1 MEVREAIKK
10 RRSIR
15 RYKDTPIPEQDLME
29 ILEAGLYAPSAVNL
43 QPWYVVAIRSAEGR
57 KKLEETMAHVSRVM
71 EPSLR
76 ERFAKHPEVAA
87 ESTRFIR
94 QLGGAPLY
102 ILVFQMKDEYKKTA
116 STITQS
122 VAAAIENMLLA
133 ATEKGLGSC
142 WLTAPVEAG
151 AGDQLRETFAPE
163 KGELV
168 ALLTLGYP
176 EVIPEMPKRKQ
187 GRYVIL

>member
-1 MEVREAIKK
+1 
-10 RRSIR
+10 
-15 RYKDTPIPEQDLME
+15 
-29 ILEAGLYAPSAVNL
+29 
-43 QPWYVVAIRSAEGR
+43 
-57 KKLEETMAHVSRVM
+57 
-71 EPSLR
+71 
-76 ERFAKHPEVAA
+76 
-87 ESTRFIR
+87 
-94 QLGGAPLY
+94 
-102 ILVFQMKDEYKKTA
+102 MKDEYEKTA

-122 VAAAIENMLLA
+122 VAAAIENMLLS

-151 AGDQLRETFAPE
+151 AGDQLREAFAPG